1 MENNNRSNESDFVNF
16 FKGLDESYQRYV
28 IENMQKKP
36 PDRQTAEQSDMVES
50 EGDPNLSTKSSN
62 R

>member
-36 PDRQTAEQSDMVES
+36 PDQNRQSIEVGIAGQ
-50 EGDPNLSTKSSN
+50 EGDPES